1 MIKERDLLRML
12 NQAYYKQPEATK
24 KDIMEAVT
32 MYRALDVLTEKF
44 VFNDGSSKDL
54 VNLQGTIPV
63 VYKGNTYHIPVCLW
77 IVDTHPSNAPMCYV
91 KPTPDM
97 HIKVSR
103 FCDHNGKI
111 YLPYLHDWQPNESD
125 LIGLIQ
131 VLIIT
136 FGEYM
141 PVYSKPKTAAQTT
154 PYPVSQPYMPPTV
167 NPGSAGYPGAYSAN
181 NQPGAF
187 PPYPT
192 GNAFGGYPG
201 VYPPASSTASNTP
214 YPSFPSMPTPYPPMG
229 GQAAGGYNP
238 SYNQGTGTITEEHI
252 KASLISAVEDK
263 VRRRLQERVNQIQA
277 EIQTLNR
284 TKQELTEGQTK
295 IKEIISKLEAEH
307 TEMTRNLET
316 LKEKDAELDKC
327 LETIEKAGEIN
338 IDDAVMT
345 TTPLYRQLLNAYCE
359 EAAIEDAIYYLGE
372 ALRKNVIDLE
382 VFLKY
387 VRQLA
392 RRQFTLRALMQ
403 KCRQK
408 AGLAC

>member
-1 MIKERDLLRML
+1 MVKERDLQRML
-12 NQAYYKQPEATK
+12 SQANYKQPEATK
-24 KDIMEAVT
+24 KDILEAVNQ
-32 MYRALDVLTEKF
+32 YRALDVQTEHF
-44 VFNDGSSKDL
+44 VFNDGSSKEL

-63 VYKGNTYHIPVCLW
+63 VYKGTTYHIPVCIW
-77 IVDTHPSNAPMCYV
+77 IVDTHPHNAPMCYV
-91 KPTPDM
+91 KPTADM

-103 FCDHNGKI
+103 FCDHNGKV
-111 YLPYLHDWQPNESD
+111 YLPYLHDWSPSESD
-125 LIGLIQ
+125 LLGLIQ

-141 PVYSKPKTAAQTT
+141 PVYSKPKNQIPPQTT
-154 PYPVSQPYMPPTV
+154 PYPSQPYMPQPQA
-167 NPGSAGYPGAYSAN
+167 GS
-181 NQPGAF
+181 
-187 PPYPT
+187 
-192 GNAFGGYPG
+192 FGGYPG
-201 VYPPASSTASNTP
+201 VGYPPVQPNPTNTP
-214 YPSFPSMPTPYPPMG
+214 YPPAFPGMPSPFMPMPG
-229 GQAAGGYNP
+229 AQASGYNP
-238 SYNQGTGTITEEHI
+238 NPYNAGTITEEHI

-284 TKQELTEGQTK
+284 TKQELSEGQNK
-295 IKEIISKLEAEH
+295 IKEIIRKLEAEKVEL
-307 TEMTRNLET
+307 TKSLEI
-316 LKEKDAELDKC
+316 LKEKDAEVDKG
-327 LETIEKAGEIN
+327 LELAEKAEEVN
-338 IDDAVMT
+338 IDEVVVT
-345 TTPLYRQLLNAYCE
+345 TAPLYRQLLRAYCE